1 MKEHKDGFKDAFGVI
16 LNVLKK
22 KKTIAII
29 CIIVVGLVVSKGFA
43 SMYRDTIREQQIESV
58 AKTTFKNKQFKN
70 VKDTELEKALSA
82 EGQSVVAIVD
92 AKDNKGYKDLKK
104 MFNQKTKVEGLPD
117 VVYVYQPI
125 YENSKTIKELKL
137 KEKNNFLLMKDGKE
151 ENRFSFNEL
160 ESGQQQLID
169 EIDVMI
175 NPKIAQKKPIRV
187 DKKEDSSLDQGLEE
201 SLEQTPNNQSGT
213 RTSEVIFE

>member
-1 MKEHKDGFKDAFGVI
+1 MKEHKDGFKDAFDVI

-187 DKKEDSSLDQGLEE
+187 DKKEDSSLDQGLEQ

>member
-22 KKTIAII
+22 KKTIAIV

-187 DKKEDSSLDQGLEE
+187 DKKEDSSLDQGLEQT
-201 SLEQTPNNQSGT
+201 LEQTPNNQSGT

>member
-187 DKKEDSSLDQGLEE
+187 DKKEDSSLDQGLEQ